1 MIQLSLVLLT
11 TMLSPALAAGS
22 PSQDVL
28 HLALGDDAR
37 ARYEVSLELD
47 AITDTAAQQQITP
60 AELAARLDEVELL
73 FVGESH
79 TDMDV
84 HRVQRRVIEA
94 LVERGRT
101 VLIGLEMYPYT
112 EQRFLDQWVD
122 GLFTEKGFVEVSD
135 WYKNWGYHWG
145 YYREIFLLARDHGI
159 RMVGVNT
166 PRDVISAVR
175 RKGFE
180 NLSEEE
186 ARHIPPRIDTDNEQ
200 HLRLFKSYFEGD
212 DGMHSSMS
220 EEQWKM
226 MFAAQCT
233 WDATMA
239 YNSVRALQSTEDQ
252 DAIMVVL
259 IGSGH
264 VAYGLGIE
272 RQAGLWFEGRMA
284 SIIPEAVTDEDG
296 LAVESV
302 VASYANF
309 VWGIPRELNPVYPGQ
324 GLSTRLVEEDHTLE
338 VLMVDEDSGA
348 GVSGVQEGDIL
359 LSLDGVALTDRAT
372 LNRLVAGKSW
382 GDAVDLVVRRGGDEL
397 QLTAYLR
404 RRLE

>member
-1 MIQLSLVLLT
+1 M
-11 TMLSPALAAGS
+11 
-22 PSQDVL
+22 
-28 HLALGDDAR
+28 ALGDDAR
-37 ARYEVSLELD
+37 ARYEVSLGLD
-47 AITDTAAQQQITP
+47 VITDTAAQEEITP
-60 AELAARLDEVELL
+60 AALAVRLDEVELL

-112 EQRFLDQWVD
+112 EQRFLEQWVD

-200 HLRLFKSYFEGD
+200 HLQLFKSYFEGD

-220 EEQWKM
+220 EEQWKA

-239 YNSVRALQSTEDQ
+239 YNSVRALQSTEDP

-272 RQAGLWFEGRMA
+272 RQAGLWFEGPMA
-284 SIIPEAVTDEDG
+284 SIVPVPVTDDDG
-296 LAVESV
+296 VAVESV
-302 VASYANF
+302 VASYANY
-309 VWGIPRELNPVYPGQ
+309 VWGIPRELNTVYPGL
-324 GLSTRLVEEDHTLE
+324 GLSTRLVEEDQTLE

-348 GVSGVQEGDIL
+348 GTAGVLVGDIL
-359 LSLDGVALTDRAT
+359 LSLDGTSLPDRAT

-397 QLTAYLR
+397 QFTAYLR